1 MWSPFSYGTFSE
13 VTVTKEEFIKA
24 LQEQDV
30 EVTEDDGVPIMIVDE
45 MPSSERA
52 YKQYER
58 AIRDLGYTAS
68 FGIRKRQQ

>member
-1 MWSPFSYGTFSE
+1 MWSPFLYETFSE

-30 EVTEDDGVPIMIVDE
+30 EVIEDDGVPVMIVDE

-52 YKQYER
+52 YKQCER